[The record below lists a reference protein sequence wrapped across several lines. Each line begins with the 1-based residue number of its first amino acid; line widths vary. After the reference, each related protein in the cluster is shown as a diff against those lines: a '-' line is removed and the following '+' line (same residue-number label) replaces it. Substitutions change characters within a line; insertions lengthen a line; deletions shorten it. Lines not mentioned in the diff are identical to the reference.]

1 MSFKLLALDLDDTL
15 LDEEFKISSVNRCAI
30 RRAVDHGVLV
40 TLATG
45 RMFRSAVPHARDLQI
60 DLPLITYHGALIR
73 TVEGEETLYHQ
84 PVPIDLAREVA
95 ILAESQNFHVNA
107 YINDELFVAEENE
120 FSRYYQ
126 NLAKVKVT
134 AVGSLSAYLHTPPT
148 KLTIVNREGRME
160 GFKNELIEK
169 YSDRL
174 AITISR
180 PYFLEITDR
189 LATKGQALKFLAE
202 MHQIPQAEV
211 AAIGDSYNDLDML
224 LYAGI
229 GVAVENARDEVK
241 AVANVITKG
250 NTEHGVAAFIEKYLF
265 QGEGELCSCMS
276 KK

>member
-15 LDEEFKISSVNRCAI
+15 LDEDFKISSVNRCAI
-30 RRAVDHGVLV
+30 RRAVDMGVLV

-45 RMFRSAVPHARDLQI
+45 RMFQSAAVHARDLQI

-73 TVEGEETLYHQ
+73 TVGGEETLYHQ
-84 PVPIDLAREVA
+84 PIPVGLAKEVA
-95 ILAESQNFHVNA
+95 ALAESQNLHVNA

-120 FSRYYQ
+120 FSHYYQ

-134 AVGSLSAYLHTPPT
+134 AVGSLPTFLDTPPT
-148 KLTIVNREGRME
+148 KLTIINRSGRME
-160 GFKNELIEK
+160 EFKNQLIAT

-189 LATKGQALKFLAE
+189 LATKGQALKFLAAR
-202 MHQIPQAEV
+202 HQIPQAQV
-211 AAIGDSYNDLDML
+211 AAIGDSYNDLDMI

-241 AVANVITKG
+241 AVANVITKK

-265 QGEGELCSCMS
+265 KGEGELCHE
-276 KK
+276 